1 VFFHQHSGIQ
11 SQWQWSTQITLR
23 LEQPSAQ
30 TFEARGSNT
39 PLPNFRFT
47 ADPDSRK
54 KSTMGV
60 PADLSYTTEHEWI
73 RVDGDTATVGIT
85 DYAAHQLGDVVFVD
99 LPKVGATVNA
109 GAVVGEIES
118 TKSVGELFAPFNG
131 EVVAANDA
139 VVNAPELVNQDP
151 FGDAWLIKV
160 RFEALPDGLLDAAA
174 YDALVAE

>member
-1 VFFHQHSGIQ
+1 M
-11 SQWQWSTQITLR
+11 
-23 LEQPSAQ
+23 A
-30 TFEARGSNT
+30 
-39 PLPNFRFT
+39 
-47 ADPDSRK
+47 
-54 KSTMGV
+54 V

-73 RVDGDTATVGIT
+73 RVEGDTATVGIT

-99 LPKVGATVNA
+99 LPKVGAAVNA

-139 VVNAPELVNQDP
+139 VVDAPELVNQDP

-160 RFEALPDGLLDAAA
+160 RFDALPDGLLDAAA